1 MSDMD
6 VKELEKAKQDVRLTQ
21 LEIDTKIIKTDL
33 NNISKNLDVISNNH
47 LEHLKQDISKLDTRV
62 WAILFSIIMLTG
74 STLLSVWVQ

>member
-6 VKELEKAKQDVRLTQ
+6 VKDLEKAKQDVRLTQ

-33 NNISKNLDVISNNH
+33 SNISKNLDTIATNH
-47 LEHLKQDISKLDTRV
+47 LAHLKQDISKLDTRV
-62 WAILFSIIMLTG
+62 WAILFSIIILIG

>member
-21 LEIDTKIIKTDL
+21 LEIDTKIIKTDI